1 MKLILDNNISHRV
14 ASLLDTSFDEC
25 KHVSFFGLNQNTD
38 DSSIWNFAKKH
49 NYCILTKDNDFEA
62 LSRLLGCPPKVIQL
76 ICGNKSTK
84 EIINI
89 LNHNAEAIHQFGKD
103 ENCLLFLL

>member
-14 ASLLDTSFDEC
+14 ASLLDVSFDEF

-38 DSSIWNFAKKH
+38 DSTIWNFAKKQ

-62 LSRLLGCPPKVIQL
+62 LSRLLGCPPKVRQL

-84 EIINI
+84 EITDI
-89 LNHNAEAIHQFGKD
+89 LKQNLEAIHQFGKD